1 MRRRSLQR
9 HILAA
14 GAAGAALAVTA
25 AVLPTLPAGAT
36 IADPTR
42 ADAKDNSA
50 TYDVRRSASV
60 KPTQAQLDAVAK
72 VLSAAS
78 SGARATWDD
87 RFGTPRSIYGGT
99 GYLTGAHTGSAEDVA
114 RSWVSDNRDAFG
126 MSAADVSA
134 MKVQRDHKLPGT
146 GTHVVTFAQVFDGIA
161 AVRGGRLNIA
171 VTDDGRVLS
180 YAGNP
185 TRGDE
190 VVGSYAL
197 SPAEALGAVAKNL
210 AGQDVTPQTSG
221 ERAGF
226 TEFAKGPFAG

>member
-114 RSWVSDNRDAFG
+114 R
-126 MSAADVSA
+126 
-134 MKVQRDHKLPGT
+134 
-146 GTHVVTFAQVFDGIA
+146 
-161 AVRGGRLNIA
+161 
-171 VTDDGRVLS
+171 GRVLS

-226 TEFAKGPFAG
+226 TEFAKGPFAGPSYVQKAAFPTESGARAAYRVL